1 MSHTDK
7 EQINWQV
14 ELISPEV
21 QGLRLAAEQGD
32 AEAQFKLGD
41 ALEYGKGIYKDTE
54 EAIHWFRQAAE
65 QGHIQ
70 SKYYLY
76 LYLNNDEGIFWLH
89 QLAKQGYAEAQL
101 NLARYYRNKDITQF
115 IYWLRQA
122 AEQEDTVNELTREF
136 SDIESSQNWA
146 RFELGNIYQF
156 GKDGVTKDYEQAL
169 FWYQKA
175 VEHGSKLAK
184 GLVESLQ
191 QQMQSIEEWRQAA
204 EQGDAEAQYWLG
216 REEER
221 LGHEK
226 AFDWLQKSAKQEYI
240 EAQFHLAQVYET
252 GKGIAQN
259 QEQSVYW
266 YRQIAERD
274 MTQLEIDNT
283 QFDLNQRKN
292 ESQENYEQRMTWH
305 RQKLRESYVAAQF
318 NLGYAYENG
327 EGISQ
332 DDKQAVYWY
341 RKAAENGYKRA
352 QFFLGC
358 AYYDGQSVPQDYQQ
372 AVYWYQQAAQDTED
386 HFDKGDIDAQFNLA
400 YAYQKGEGIS
410 QNDGKA
416 VYWYAKVAKKE
427 DAEAQLQLG
436 KIYDKAEM
444 TQDYEKLISWYREL
458 QVNSRVS
465 NGNKQSRNHDKKSKN
480 QQLDEEQAYYRK
492 YQHLGGLKGYKKHI
506 VSECKKTATDW
517 YQKAAERGYSK
528 ALLYLGVTEK
538 NNDESTHWLCQLA
551 FNTIIDNAEYDK
563 LELSEEDDEKAIASL
578 RNQADQGISVAQ
590 TVLAYLYKTG
600 NAIPQDETKALFWFE
615 KAAQQ
620 QDIVAQYWLGEMYF
634 KGLQFEK
641 AQEYFQ
647 TASQNSH
654 DGDYDELD
662 MTKIESQAKNKLT
675 LIQKYFHEQEK
686 QREIEAAKETAN
698 KQMLSFLTHTLNNSL
713 GTAPEMVRQ
722 TIRLLND
729 NYQKD
734 IAHYKAINNVI
745 SLFATFSIVENLLQ
759 TFKQYIIEPE
769 KFQLSWQMDNQGE
782 GTIDLIIAFALRQT
796 LSRIFFQLHEKLE
809 ELLLPATNVNLKQL
823 RQSFIDEVIALELNH
838 QTAGQVFT
846 WVKQK
851 FDIFTLTLVNSQQ
864 IHFGENKTRFTF
876 LFSVFSE
883 IIFNALKYSDGQ
895 NPIQLV
901 WTKEVDTYSFTCSNS
916 FNLNLRYREQGSEK
930 GLFFINKLMTMLK
943 DSHLKYQ
950 EENNIFTVKLIF
962 SKTHFEETT

>member
-21 QGLRLAAEQGD
+21 QELRLAAEQGD

-76 LYLNNDEGIFWLH
+76 LYLNNDEGIYWLH

-101 NLARYYRNKDITQF
+101 NLARKYQNENITQF

-146 RFELGNIYQF
+146 RFELGRIYEY
-156 GKDGVTKDYEQAL
+156 GKEGVAKDYEQAL

-184 GLVESLQ
+184 GLVENLQ
-191 QQMQSIEEWRQAA
+191 QQMQSIEECRQAA

-216 REEER
+216 GEEYHSEN
-221 LGHEK
+221 HEK
-226 AFDWLQKSAKQEYI
+226 ALEFYQKSAKQGHI
-240 EAQFHLAQVYET
+240 NAQFHLAQIYEN
-252 GKGIAQN
+252 GQGVAQN
-259 QEQSVYW
+259 QEQAIYW

-274 MTQLEIDNT
+274 ITQLEIDNT

-292 ESQENYEQRMTWH
+292 ESQENYEQRMAWH
-305 RQKLRESYVAAQF
+305 HQELRKIYVEAQF
-318 NLGYAYENG
+318 NLGYAYDSG

-332 DDKQAVYWY
+332 NDKQAVYWY

-372 AVYWYQQAAQDTED
+372 AVYWYQQATQNTED
-386 HFDKGDIDAQFNLA
+386 HFDKGDIEAQFNLA

-410 QNDGKA
+410 QDDGKA
-416 VYWYAKVAKKE
+416 VYWYTKVGN
-427 DAEAQLQLG
+427 AEAQFQLG

-444 TQDYEKLISWYREL
+444 TYEKLISWYREL
-458 QVNSRVS
+458 QVNSHVS
-465 NGNKQSRNHDKKSKN
+465 SRYYDHDKKFRN

-492 YQHLGGLKGYKKHI
+492 YQNLGGLKGYKKYI
-506 VSECKKTATDW
+506 VSECKKTAADW

-551 FNTIIDNAEYDK
+551 VNTIINNEEYDK
-563 LELSEEDDEKAIASL
+563 LELSEEEDEKAIALL
-578 RNQADQGISVAQ
+578 RNQAEQGISVAQ

-634 KGLQFEK
+634 KGLKFDK
-641 AQEYFQ
+641 AQKYFQ
-647 TASQNSH
+647 TASQNLH

-662 MTKIESQAKNKLT
+662 MTKIESQAKDKLT

-713 GTAPEMVRQ
+713 GAAPEMVRQ
-722 TIRLLND
+722 TIRLLSD

-759 TFKQYIIEPE
+759 TFKQYIIIEPE
-769 KFQLSWQMDNQGE
+769 KFQLSWQKDNQGE
-782 GTIDLIIAFALRQT
+782 GTIDLIIALALRQT
-796 LSRIFFQLHEKLE
+796 LSRILFQLHEKLE
-809 ELLLPATNVNLKQL
+809 ELLPPATNVNLKQL
-823 RQSFIDEVIALELNH
+823 RQSFIDEVVALELNN

-846 WVKQK
+846 WVKQN

-916 FNLNLRYREQGSEK
+916 FNLNLRYREQGSQK
-930 GLFFINKLMTMLK
+930 GLFFIKKLMTMLK
-943 DSHLKYQ
+943 DSHLEHQ